1 MAIGG
6 IRSKIGFNDFTSSTA
21 KQMQGGAG
29 AAENASVAENFALLR
44 KGAVKFG
51 EQAQQG
57 IAAESM
63 KRQAVTQANASVAA
77 NAIGNMGAIE
87 SARIQAEAQKKASQ
101 KQAQGSMF
109 GSIAKAGIGLL
120 MGSALLSDEKTKNNI
135 EHIQDAL
142 AVLRELR
149 PVTFYYNEEYSS
161 TPERLHHGFIAQE
174 YAKHMPDAT
183 YYDEDAD
190 AMCIDTIEL
199 IALLVRS
206 VQQLETKVTRMEAQ
220 HALAGVK

>member
-6 IRSKIGFNDFTSSTA
+6 IRSKIGFNDFTSTTA

-63 KRQAVTQANASVAA
+63 KRRAVTEANASVGA
-77 NAIGNMGAIE
+77 NAIGNMSAIE
-87 SARIQAEAQKKASQ
+87 SARIQADAQAAAAEKKS
-101 KQAQGSMF
+101 QGSMF
-109 GSIAKAGIGLL
+109 GSIASAAIPLIGA
-120 MGSALLSDEKTKNNI
+120 ALLSDERTKNNI

-142 AVLRELR
+142 ATLRELR

-161 TPERLHHGFIAQE
+161 SPERLHHGFIAQE
-174 YAKHMPDAT
+174 YIKHMPDAT
-183 YYDEDAD
+183 YYDESIDR
-190 AMCIDTIEL
+190 MCIDTIEL

-220 HALAGVK
+220 HALAGVAS

>member
-6 IRSKIGFNDFTSSTA
+6 IRTGMSFSEEPRSAT
-21 KQMQGGAG
+21 MQGGAG
-29 AAENASVAENFALLR
+29 AAENATVAENFSLLR
-44 KGAVKFG
+44 DAAPKYGRM
-51 EQAQQG
+51 EQNR
-57 IAAESM
+57 IAAESA
-63 KRQAVTQANASVAA
+63 KRRAVAESNASVRA
-77 NAIGNMGAIE
+77 NSMSNMGAIE
-87 SARIQAEAQKKASQ
+87 SSRIQAKAQADAAEKK
-101 KQAQGSMF
+101 AQGSTF
-109 GSIAKAGIGLL
+109 GSIVKAGIPLL
-120 MGSALLSDEKTKNNI
+120 ASAIISDKKAKNNI

-142 AVLRELR
+142 ATLRELR

-183 YYDEDAD
+183 YYDESIDS
-190 AMCIDTIEL
+190 MCIDTIEL

-220 HALAGVK
+220 HALAGVKS

>member
-6 IRSKIGFNDFTSSTA
+6 IRTGMSFSEEPRSAT
-21 KQMQGGAG
+21 MQGGAG
-29 AAENASVAENFALLR
+29 AAENASVAENFSLLR
-44 KGAVKFG
+44 AGAPKYG
-51 EQAQQG
+51 KMEQNR
-57 IAAESM
+57 IAAESA
-63 KRQAVTQANASVAA
+63 KRRAVTESNASVRA
-77 NAIGNMGAIE
+77 NAMGNMGAIE
-87 SARIQAEAQKKASQ
+87 SARIQAEAQADAAKQ
-101 KQAQGSMF
+101 QAQGSTF

-120 MGSALLSDEKTKNNI
+120 GSALLSDEKTKNNI

-142 AVLRELR
+142 ATLRELR

-161 TPERLHHGFIAQE
+161 SPERLHHGFIAQE

-183 YYDEDAD
+183 YYDESIDS
-190 AMCIDTIEL
+190 MCIDTVEL

>member
-6 IRSKIGFNDFTSSTA
+6 IKTGIGFSDFSSSTA
-21 KQMQGGAG
+21 KQMTGGAG
-29 AAENASVAENFALLR
+29 AAENASVAENFKLLR
-44 KGAVKFG
+44 DGAVNFG
-51 EQAQQG
+51 KQAQQG

-63 KRQAVTQANASVAA
+63 KRQAVTKANASVAA
-77 NAIGNMGAIE
+77 NAIGNMAAVEAAEIT
-87 SARIQAEAQKKASQ
+87 AEAQKEAAQ
-101 KQAQGSMF
+101 KEAQGSMF
-109 GSIAKAGIGLL
+109 GSIAKAGIGLI
-120 MGSALLSDEKTKNNI
+120 GSALLSDEKTKNNI

-142 AVLRELR
+142 ATLRELR

-161 TPERLHHGFIAQE
+161 TAERLHHGFIAQE

>member
-6 IRSKIGFNDFTSSTA
+6 IRTGIGFSDFAPSTA

-29 AAENASVAENFALLR
+29 AAENASVAENFDLLR

-51 EQAQQG
+51 EMAQQD

-63 KRQAVTQANASVAA
+63 KRRAVTEANASVAA
-77 NAIGNMGAIE
+77 NAIGNLGAVEAAKIK
-87 SARIQAEAQKKASQ
+87 AEAAKSAAQ

-109 GSIAKAGIGLL
+109 GSIAKAGIGLI
-120 MGSALLSDEKTKNNI
+120 GSALLSDEKTKNNI

-142 AVLRELR
+142 ATLRELR

-183 YYDEDAD
+183 YYDESIDS
-190 AMCIDTIEL
+190 MCIDTIEL

>member
-6 IRSKIGFNDFTSSTA
+6 IRTGIGFSDFTPGASKT
-21 KQMQGGAG
+21 MQGGAG
-29 AAENASVAENFALLR
+29 AAENASVSENFSLLR
-44 KGAVKFG
+44 KGAVRFG

-63 KRQAVTQANASVAA
+63 KRRAVTEANASVAA
-77 NAIGNMGAIE
+77 NAIGNMGAVKAAEIK
-87 SARIQAEAQKKASQ
+87 ADAAKQAAQ

-109 GSIAKAGIGLL
+109 GSIAKAGIGLI
-120 MGSALLSDEKTKNNI
+120 GSALLSDEKTKNNI

-183 YYDEDAD
+183 YYDDSID
-190 AMCIDTIEL
+190 SMCIDTIEL

-220 HALAGVK
+220 HALAGVR

>member
-6 IRSKIGFNDFTSSTA
+6 IRTGIGFSDFTPGASKT
-21 KQMQGGAG
+21 MQGGAG
-29 AAENASVAENFALLR
+29 AAENASVSENFSLLR
-44 KGAVKFG
+44 KGAVRFG

-63 KRQAVTQANASVAA
+63 KRRAVTEANASVAA
-77 NAIGNMGAIE
+77 NAIGNMGAVKAAEIK
-87 SARIQAEAQKKASQ
+87 ADAAKQAAQ
-101 KQAQGSMF
+101 KQAQGSIF
-109 GSIAKAGIGLL
+109 GSVVKSGIGLI
-120 MGSALLSDEKTKNNI
+120 GSALLSDEKTKNNI

-183 YYDEDAD
+183 YYDDSID
-190 AMCIDTIEL
+190 SMCIDTIEL

-206 VQQLETKVTRMEAQ
+206 VQQLETKVARMEAQ
-220 HALAGVK
+220 HVLAGVK

>member
-6 IRSKIGFNDFTSSTA
+6 IRTGIGFSDFTPGASKT
-21 KQMQGGAG
+21 MQGGAG
-29 AAENASVAENFALLR
+29 AAENASVSENFSLLR
-44 KGAVKFG
+44 KGAVRFG

-63 KRQAVTQANASVAA
+63 KRRAVTEANASVAA
-77 NAIGNMGAIE
+77 NAIGNMGAVKAAEIK
-87 SARIQAEAQKKASQ
+87 ADAAKQAAQ

-109 GSIAKAGIGLL
+109 GSIAQAGIGLI
-120 MGSALLSDEKTKNNI
+120 GSALLSDEKTKNNI

-183 YYDEDAD
+183 YYDDSID
-190 AMCIDTIEL
+190 SMCIDTIEL

>member
-6 IRSKIGFNDFTSSTA
+6 IRSGLGFNDFRSTTA

-29 AAENASVAENFALLR
+29 AAENASVAENFAMLR
-44 KGAVKFG
+44 KGAPDYG
-51 EQAQQG
+51 QLGQQR

-63 KRQAVTQANASVAA
+63 KRQAITQANASVAA
-77 NAIGNMGAIE
+77 NAAANAGAIE
-87 SARIQAEAQKKASQ
+87 AAKIQANASKKAAE
-101 KQAQGSMF
+101 KQSQGSIF
-109 GSIAKAGIGLL
+109 GSIAKAGIGLI
-120 MGSALLSDEKTKNNI
+120 GSALISDEKTKNNI

-142 AVLRELR
+142 ATLRELR

-161 TPERLHHGFIAQE
+161 NPERLHHGFIAQE

-183 YYDEDAD
+183 YYDESIDS
-190 AMCIDTIEL
+190 MCIDTIEL

>member
-6 IRSKIGFNDFTSSTA
+6 IRTGIGFSDFTSSTA
-21 KQMQGGAG
+21 KQMTGGAG
-29 AAENASVAENFALLR
+29 AAENASVAENFKLLR
-44 KGAVKFG
+44 DGAVNFG
-51 EQAQQG
+51 KQAQQG

-77 NAIGNMGAIE
+77 NAIGNMAAIE
-87 SARIQAEAQKKASQ
+87 SAEITAEAQKKAAQ

-109 GSIAKAGIGLL
+109 GSIAKAGIGLI
-120 MGSALLSDEKTKNNI
+120 GSALLSDEKTKNNI

-142 AVLRELR
+142 ATLRELR

-161 TPERLHHGFIAQE
+161 TAERLHHGFIAQE

>member
-6 IRSKIGFNDFTSSTA
+6 IRTGIGFSDFSPRTA

-63 KRQAVTQANASVAA
+63 KRRAVTEANASVGA
-77 NAIGNMGAIE
+77 NAIGNMSAIE
-87 SARIQAEAQKKASQ
+87 SARIQADAQATAAEKKS
-101 KQAQGSMF
+101 QGSMF
-109 GSIAKAGIGLL
+109 GSIA
-120 MGSALLSDEKTKNNI
+120 SAALPLIATSLLSDERTKNNI

-142 AVLRELR
+142 ATLRELR

-161 TPERLHHGFIAQE
+161 SPERLHHGFIAQE

-183 YYDEDAD
+183 YYDESIDR
-190 AMCIDTIEL
+190 MCIDTTEL

-206 VQQLETKVTRMEAQ
+206 VQQLETKVARMEAQ

>member
-6 IRSKIGFNDFTSSTA
+6 IRTGIGFSDFTSSTA
-21 KQMQGGAG
+21 KQMTGGAG
-29 AAENASVAENFALLR
+29 AAENASVAENFKLLR
-44 KGAVKFG
+44 DGAVNFG
-51 EQAQQG
+51 KQAQQK

-63 KRQAVTQANASVAA
+63 QRQAVTAANASVAA
-77 NAIGNMGAIE
+77 NAIGNMAAVEAAEIT
-87 SARIQAEAQKKASQ
+87 AEAQKEAAQ
-101 KQAQGSMF
+101 KKAQGSMF
-109 GSIAKAGIGLL
+109 GSIAKAGIGLI
-120 MGSALLSDEKTKNNI
+120 GSALLSDEKTKNNI
-135 EHIQDAL
+135 EHIHDAL
-142 AVLRELR
+142 ATLRELR

-174 YAKHMPDAT
+174 YVKHMPDAT

-199 IALLVRS
+199 ISLLVRS

>member
-6 IRSKIGFNDFTSSTA
+6 IRTGLGFNDFNSTVA
-21 KQMQGGAG
+21 KQMTGGSG
-29 AAENASVAENFALLR
+29 AAENASVAENFSMLR
-44 KGAVKFG
+44 KGAVNFG
-51 EQAQQG
+51 KQAQEG

-63 KRQAVTQANASVAA
+63 KRRAVTGANASVAA
-77 NAIGNMGAIE
+77 NAIANLGAVE
-87 SARIQAEAQKKASQ
+87 SARIQAEAQAEAA
-101 KQAQGSMF
+101 QAKSQGSMF
-109 GSIAKAGIGLL
+109 GSIASAAIPLI
-120 MGSALLSDEKTKNNI
+120 GSALLSDEKTKNNI

-142 AVLRELR
+142 ATLRELR

-161 TPERLHHGFIAQE
+161 SPERLHHGFIAQE

-183 YYDEDAD
+183 YYDESIDS
-190 AMCIDTIEL
+190 MCIDTIEL

>member
-6 IRSKIGFNDFTSSTA
+6 IRTGIGFSDFTPRTA
-21 KQMQGGAG
+21 NQMQGGAG

-44 KGAVKFG
+44 KGAVRFG
-51 EQAQQG
+51 EMGQQN

-63 KRQAVTQANASVAA
+63 KRRAVTEANASVAA
-77 NAIGNMGAIE
+77 NAIGNMGAVKAAE
-87 SARIQAEAQKKASQ
+87 IQAEAQKEAAQ
-101 KQAQGSMF
+101 KEAQGSMF
-109 GSIAKAGIGLL
+109 GSIASAGIGLL
-120 MGSALLSDEKTKNNI
+120 GSALLSDEKTKNNI

-174 YAKHMPDAT
+174 YVKHMPDAT
-183 YYDEDAD
+183 YYDESIDS
-190 AMCIDTIEL
+190 MCIDTIEL

-206 VQQLETKVTRMEAQ
+206 VQQLETKVARMEAQ
-220 HALAGVK
+220 SALVGVKS

>member
-6 IRSKIGFNDFTSSTA
+6 IRSKIGFNDFTSTTA
-21 KQMQGGAG
+21 KQMTGGAG
-29 AAENASVAENFALLR
+29 AAENASVAENFSLLR
-44 KGAVKFG
+44 KGAVDFG
-51 EQAQQG
+51 KQAQQG

-63 KRQAVTQANASVAA
+63 KRQAVTEANASVAA
-77 NAIGNMGAIE
+77 NAIGNMAAIE
-87 SARIQAEAQKKASQ
+87 SAEIQAEAQKEAAQ
-101 KQAQGSMF
+101 KEAQGSMF
-109 GSIAKAGIGLL
+109 GSIAKAGIGLI
-120 MGSALLSDEKTKNNI
+120 GSALLSDEKTKNNI

-142 AVLRELR
+142 ATLRELR

-161 TPERLHHGFIAQE
+161 TSERLHHGFIAQE

>member
-6 IRSKIGFNDFTSSTA
+6 MRSKIGFSDFTPGASKT
-21 KQMQGGAG
+21 MQGGA
-29 AAENASVAENFALLR
+29 AAAGNASVAENFGTLR
-44 KGAVKFG
+44 KGAVRYDQM
-51 EQAQQG
+51 EQQR
-57 IAAESM
+57 IAAESA
-63 KRQAVTQANASVAA
+63 KQQAVTAANASVRA
-77 NAIGNMGAIE
+77 NVLGNVGAVE
-87 SARIQAEAQKKASQ
+87 SARIQAEAQKEAAQ
-101 KQAQGSMF
+101 KEAQGSMF
-109 GSIAKAGIGLL
+109 GSIAKAGIGLI
-120 MGSALLSDEKTKNNI
+120 GSALLSDEKTKNNI

-142 AVLRELR
+142 TTLRELR

-183 YYDEDAD
+183 YYDESIDS
-190 AMCIDTIEL
+190 MCIDTIEL

>member
-6 IRSKIGFNDFTSSTA
+6 IKSGLGFSDFTSSTA
-21 KQMQGGAG
+21 KQMTGGAG
-29 AAENASVAENFALLR
+29 AAENASVAENFGVLR
-44 KGAVKFG
+44 KGAVNYG
-51 EQAQQG
+51 GMEQQR
-57 IAAESM
+57 IAAESA
-63 KRQAVTQANASVAA
+63 KRQAVTTANASVRANVVA
-77 NAIGNMGAIE
+77 NAGAVE
-87 SARIQAEAQKKASQ
+87 SARIQAEGQKAAAQKE
-101 KQAQGSMF
+101 AQGSMF
-109 GSIAKAGIGLL
+109 GSIAKAGIGLI
-120 MGSALLSDEKTKNNI
+120 GSALLSDEKTKNNI

-161 TPERLHHGFIAQE
+161 TSERLHHGFIAQE
-174 YAKHMPDAT
+174 YVKHMPDAT

-206 VQQLETKVTRMEAQ
+206 VQQLETKVARMEAQ
-220 HALAGVK
+220 HVLEGVK

>member
-21 KQMQGGAG
+21 KQMSGGAG

-63 KRQAVTQANASVAA
+63 KRRAVTEANASVAA
-77 NAIGNMGAIE
+77 NAIGNMAAIE
-87 SARIQAEAQKKASQ
+87 SAKIQAEAQKEAS
-101 KQAQGSMF
+101 GSMF

-120 MGSALLSDEKTKNNI
+120 GSALLSDERTKNNI

-142 AVLRELR
+142 ATLRELR

-161 TPERLHHGFIAQE
+161 SPERLHHGFVAQE
-174 YAKHMPDAT
+174 YIKHMPDAT
-183 YYDEDAD
+183 YYDESIDR
-190 AMCIDTIEL
+190 MCIDTTEL

-206 VQQLETKVTRMEAQ
+206 VQQLETKVARMEAQ

>member
-6 IRSKIGFNDFTSSTA
+6 IRTGIGFSDFAPSTA

-29 AAENASVAENFALLR
+29 AAENASVAENFKLLR
-44 KGAVKFG
+44 DGAVNFG
-51 EQAQQG
+51 KQAQQG

-77 NAIGNMGAIE
+77 NAIGNMAAVEAAEIT
-87 SARIQAEAQKKASQ
+87 AEAQKEAAQ
-101 KQAQGSMF
+101 KEAQGSMF
-109 GSIAKAGIGLL
+109 GSIANAGIGLI
-120 MGSALLSDEKTKNNI
+120 GSALLSDEKTKNNI

-142 AVLRELR
+142 ATLRELR

-183 YYDEDAD
+183 YYDESIDS
-190 AMCIDTIEL
+190 MCIDTIEL

-220 HALAGVK
+220 HALVGVKQ

>member
-6 IRSKIGFNDFTSSTA
+6 IRTGLGFNDFTSSTA

-29 AAENASVAENFALLR
+29 AAENASVAENFSILR
-44 KGAVKFG
+44 NGAVNFG
-51 EQAQQG
+51 EQAQQN

-63 KRQAVTQANASVAA
+63 KRQAVTDANASVTEGY
-77 NAIGNMGAIE
+77 IDFKSAIE
-87 SARIQAEAQKKASQ
+87 AAEIMAKAEKKAAQKKA
-101 KQAQGSMF
+101 QGSMW
-109 GSIAKAGIGLL
+109 GDIAKTGITLL
-120 MGSALLSDEKTKNNI
+120 GTALMSDEKTKNNI
-135 EHIQDAL
+135 EDIQDAL
-142 AVLRELR
+142 ATLRELR

>member
-1 MAIGG
+1 MAGS
-6 IRSKIGFNDFTSSTA
+6 RLNFSGFETTA
-21 KQMQGGAG
+21 DKMQGGYA
-29 AAENASVAENFALLR
+29 AAENASVAENFSVLR
-44 KGAVKFG
+44 EGASDFG
-51 EQAQQG
+51 KMAQYGIQAE
-57 IAAESM
+57 AA
-63 KRQAVTQANASVAA
+63 KRRAVEEANAEVSAS
-77 NAIGNMGAIE
+77 AIGNAAATQ
-87 SARIQAEAQKKASQ
+87 SAKIQAEAQASAAEKK
-101 KQAQGSMF
+101 AQGSILGSVAKTGIGLI
-109 GSIAKAGIGLL
+109 GSIA
-120 MGSALLSDEKTKNNI
+120 LSDERTKNNI

-206 VQQLETKVTRMEAQ
+206 VQQLETKVARIEAQ
-220 HALAGVK
+220 HVLEGVK

>member
-6 IRSKIGFNDFTSSTA
+6 IRSGLGFSDFTSTTA

-44 KGAVKFG
+44 KGAVNYGK
-51 EQAQQG
+51 QAQQG

-63 KRQAVTQANASVAA
+63 KRRAVTESNASVAA
-77 NAIGNMGAIE
+77 NAIGNMGV
-87 SARIQAEAQKKASQ
+87 IQAVKIKGEAEAAAAEKKS
-101 KQAQGSMF
+101 KDSII
-109 GSIAKAGIGLL
+109 GSIASAALPL
-120 MGSALLSDEKTKNNI
+120 VGSALLSDEKTKNNI

-142 AVLRELR
+142 ATLRELR

-183 YYDEDAD
+183 YYDDSID
-190 AMCIDTIEL
+190 SMCIDTIEL

-206 VQQLETKVTRMEAQ
+206 VQQLETKVARMEAQ
-220 HALAGVK
+220 HALAGVAS

>member
-6 IRSKIGFNDFTSSTA
+6 IRSKIGFNDFTSTTA
-21 KQMQGGAG
+21 KQMTGGAG
-29 AAENASVAENFALLR
+29 AAENASVAENFKMLR
-44 KGAVKFG
+44 DGAVNFG
-51 EQAQQG
+51 KQAQQG

-63 KRQAVTQANASVAA
+63 KRQAVTEANASVAA
-77 NAIGNMGAIE
+77 NAIGNMAAVE
-87 SARIQAEAQKKASQ
+87 AAEITAEGQKAAADKE
-101 KQAQGSMF
+101 AQGSMF
-109 GSIAKAGIGLL
+109 GSIAKAGIGLV
-120 MGSALLSDEKTKNNI
+120 GSALLSDEKTKNNI

-142 AVLRELR
+142 ATLRELR

-161 TPERLHHGFIAQE
+161 TSERLHHGFIAQE

>member
-29 AAENASVAENFALLR
+29 AAENASVAENFGVLR
-44 KGAVKFG
+44 KGAVNFG
-51 EQAQQG
+51 KQAQQG

-63 KRQAVTQANASVAA
+63 KRQAVTEANASVAA

-87 SARIQAEAQKKASQ
+87 AAKIKAEAAKSAAQ

-109 GSIAKAGIGLL
+109 GSIAKAGIGLI
-120 MGSALLSDEKTKNNI
+120 GSALLSDERTKNNI

-142 AVLRELR
+142 ATLRELR

-161 TPERLHHGFIAQE
+161 SPERLHHGFVAQE
-174 YAKHMPDAT
+174 YIKHMPDAT
-183 YYDEDAD
+183 YYDESIDR
-190 AMCIDTIEL
+190 MCIDTTEL

-206 VQQLETKVTRMEAQ
+206 VQQLETKVARMEAQ

>member
-6 IRSKIGFNDFTSSTA
+6 IRTNLGFNDFRPSVA
-21 KQMQGGAG
+21 RQMQGGAG
-29 AAENASVAENFALLR
+29 AAENASVSENFGVLR
-44 KGAVKFG
+44 EGAVNFG
-51 EQAQQG
+51 RQAQQG
-57 IAAESM
+57 IAAESL
-63 KRQAVTQANASVAA
+63 KRRAIMESNAAVGANAVGNAA
-77 NAIGNMGAIE
+77 AVQ
-87 SARIQAEAQKKASQ
+87 SARLREEARAEDAKN
-101 KQAQGSMF
+101 QAQGAIF
-109 GSIAKAGIGLL
+109 GNIAKAGINLL
-120 MGSALLSDEKTKNNI
+120 GSALLSDEKTKNNI

-142 AVLRELR
+142 ATLRELR

-161 TPERLHHGFIAQE
+161 TPERRHHGFIAQE

-220 HALAGVK
+220 HALVGSAL